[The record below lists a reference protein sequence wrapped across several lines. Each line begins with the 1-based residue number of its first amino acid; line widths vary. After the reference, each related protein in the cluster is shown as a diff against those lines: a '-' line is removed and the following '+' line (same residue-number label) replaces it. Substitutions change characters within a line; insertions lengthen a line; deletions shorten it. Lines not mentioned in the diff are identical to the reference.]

1 MVFKKC
7 LLNFSLL
14 IFLLYS
20 FCAKAQ
26 RGTVNYKLTIN
37 EKNLG
42 KKMEQNL
49 IIYFDKLNS
58 VELRVKPKNPAGNI
72 PIDDLNQVKVLKS
85 GKPTFVFKD
94 FSRKKLLLSDYVGT
108 KKVILKDT
116 LNNFKW
122 KILKEKKKI
131 GSFNCIK
138 AETAFRGRLYE
149 AWYTENIPIQNGPW
163 KFCGLPGL
171 IVMVRDTKS
180 DFVYEL
186 TGIDLNAKFENKIIG
201 VPVAYEKDKVVTY
214 KEFRILYKKK
224 LEDYIRLS
232 RVEQT
237 TPDGITGTINIHM
250 PEKQEKF

>member
-1 MVFKKC
+1 M
-7 LLNFSLL
+7 LL
-14 IFLLYS
+14 IFVFHS

-26 RGTVNYKLTIN
+26 RGTISYKLTVN

-42 KKMEQNL
+42 REMQQNL

-58 VELRVKPKNPAGNI
+58 VELRIKQKNQSGNNQG
-72 PIDDLNQVKVLKS
+72 DDLNQVRVFKS

-94 FSRKKLLLSDYVGT
+94 FSRKKLLLSDYIGT
-108 KKVILKDT
+108 KKVILMDT
-116 LNNFKW
+116 LNNFRW
-122 KILKEKKKI
+122 RILKEKKKI
-131 GSFNCIK
+131 GNFNCRK

-149 AWYTENIPIQNGPW
+149 AWYTEDVPIQNGPW

-171 IVMVRDTKS
+171 IVMIKDTAS

-186 TGIDLNAKFENKIIG
+186 AGVDLKARFDNNTIG
-201 VPVAYEKDKVVTY
+201 VPVSYERDKAITY
-214 KEFRILYKKK
+214 KEFSTLYKKK
-224 LEDYIRLS
+224 IEDYIKLS

-237 TPDGITGTINIHM
+237 TPEGITGTIDLHM